1 MKKITKTVARKF
13 FDIPVQTVLSSNGR
27 LIASVDAYVKDG
39 EMVDLKAEDIEHL
52 NITHYSG
59 WDLDETI
66 YSNETG
72 ERLESLE
79 GIDNKDFLVWF
90 AEQIDCDVTGWDETR
105 EFMGFER
112 DIRAERLC
120 TMIFNKL
127 FIIADFTDEEKLEVQ
142 KRAESL
148 EK

>member
-1 MKKITKTVARKF
+1 MKKITKDVARKF
-13 FDIPVQTVLSSNGR
+13 FDLPLQTVITNDGKI
-27 LIASVDAYVKDG
+27 IAKVEAYVNDSK
-39 EMVDLKAEDIEHL
+39 MIDLKAEDIQHL
-52 NITHYSG
+52 NKVHYSG

-66 YSNETG
+66 FSHETG

-90 AEQIDCDVTGWDETR
+90 AEQIDCDITGWDETR
-105 EFMGFER
+105 QMMGLER

-127 FIIADFTDEEKLEVQ
+127 FDIADFTESEKAEVK

-148 EK
+148 N

>member
-13 FDIPVQTVLSSNGR
+13 FDIPVQTVLSSNGKI
-27 LIASVDAYVKDG
+27 IANIDAYVKDG
-39 EMVDLKAEDIEHL
+39 EMVDLKSEDIEHL
-52 NITHYSG
+52 NKVHVSG

-90 AEQIDCDVTGWDETR
+90 AEQIDVDITGWDETR
-105 EFMGFER
+105 QFMGLER

-120 TMIFNKL
+120 TLIFDKL
-127 FIIADFTDEEKLEVQ
+127 FIIADFTEEEKLEVQ

-148 EK
+148 S